1 MNNHSCQLC
10 SSDDVRNT
18 PAPPRNRPHL
28 SARARL
34 LRSPGTA
41 QLARRSWAHLNP
53 GSVYNGLRSLAR
65 EGFVEEVGTEAEGGR
80 PARTTYR
87 LTGDGNGEF
96 MLLLRAA
103 LWNVSA
109 HRPPGDLMAA
119 WSFAWALKR
128 EEVIAALEH
137 RVEQITA
144 SARAN
149 EFAIEGIQHGHKTP
163 DTVAE
168 HFRLTQARLDGEA
181 SWARSLI
188 ERLRAGGLRSRASR
202 TGPGAPRRR
211 VAASPRRR
219 RASSLTTVRRPQV
232 PSRRRLHGDL
242 EE

>member
-1 MNNHSCQLC
+1 M
-10 SSDDVRNT
+10 
-18 PAPPRNRPHL
+18 
-28 SARARL
+28 SATRL
-34 LRSPGTA
+34 LLLGTVRIFEPVHGYFV
-41 QLARRSWAHLNP
+41 RRELLSWHAEAWAHLNP

-87 LTGDGNGEF
+87 LTGDGDGEF

-109 HRPPGDLMAA
+109 HDPGDLMAA

-188 ERLRAGGLRSRASR
+188 ERLRAGEYWFEGEPNRPWS
-202 TGPGAPRRR
+202 APPAGGSESE
-211 VAASPRRR
+211 AAAGVESDN
-219 RASSLTTVRRPQV
+219 
-232 PSRRRLHGDL
+232 G
-242 EE
+242 